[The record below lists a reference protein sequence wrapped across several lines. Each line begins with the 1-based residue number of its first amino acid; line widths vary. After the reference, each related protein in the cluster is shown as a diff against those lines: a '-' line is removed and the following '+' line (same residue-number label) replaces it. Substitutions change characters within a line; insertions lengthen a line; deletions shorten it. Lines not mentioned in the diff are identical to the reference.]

1 MKTGKYLLIA
11 LALGTLAAPS
21 SAGDSWFSGS
31 ASGTKA
37 AAPAASAPRPDTLNL
52 KCSACYSALGA
63 SYNPASAARLKSISS
78 GLTAPSGYTGQ
89 EARNYFE
96 ATGKDLAGAGLA
108 PAPEA
113 AKAERKALLAAIR
126 EGKYYFGNVLANV
139 GTGTTDC
146 LTHAKRLKE
155 YLEEHFSAADYK
167 FEIVNGWSDPLK
179 YSAENLIGAN
189 HFMVRAVSLKTGH
202 SYVCDGYV
210 IASVKSEKDSI
221 WILFN
226 DFEDCVYNKYS
237 ELTLGDGCRRTVAMC
252 APVQKGQLAQHGKYG
267 AAACAAG
274 AEYLVLEK

>member
-113 AKAERKALLAAIR
+113 AKAGRPCSR
-126 EGKYYFGNVLANV
+126 RSGRAN
-139 GTGTTDC
+139 TI
-146 LTHAKRLKE
+146 
-155 YLEEHFSAADYK
+155 SATSSPTSGPAPRTA
-167 FEIVNGWSDPLK
+167 SPTP
-179 YSAENLIGAN
+179 SA
-189 HFMVRAVSLKTGH
+189 
-202 SYVCDGYV
+202 
-210 IASVKSEKDSI
+210 
-221 WILFN
+221 
-226 DFEDCVYNKYS
+226 
-237 ELTLGDGCRRTVAMC
+237 
-252 APVQKGQLAQHGKYG
+252 
-267 AAACAAG
+267 
-274 AEYLVLEK
+274 